1 MVGLLPDGAE
11 EKEKEASWE
20 TWKLDLETGRIGGKI
35 QGAEALKQAVMLR
48 LLTPKY
54 EHMIY
59 GLSYGSEL
67 AGLIGKDGDYCAAAA
82 KTLVEEA
89 LLKDNRIKAV
99 RNVTAEREGDEL
111 KVCFTAESDWGAV
124 EETASVRE

>member
-1 MVGLLPDGAE
+1 ML
-11 EKEKEASWE
+11 
-20 TWKLDLETGRIGGKI
+20 
-35 QGAEALKQAVMLR
+35 LR

-89 LLKDNRIKAV
+89 LLKDDRIKAV

>member
-59 GLSYGSEL
+59 GLSYGS
-67 AGLIGKDGDYCAAAA
+67 K
-82 KTLVEEA
+82 
-89 LLKDNRIKAV
+89 NIKFHV
-99 RNVTAEREGDEL
+99 KERVLTVCEVTEYKKEQKSFD
-111 KVCFTAESDWGAV
+111 K
-124 EETASVRE
+124 